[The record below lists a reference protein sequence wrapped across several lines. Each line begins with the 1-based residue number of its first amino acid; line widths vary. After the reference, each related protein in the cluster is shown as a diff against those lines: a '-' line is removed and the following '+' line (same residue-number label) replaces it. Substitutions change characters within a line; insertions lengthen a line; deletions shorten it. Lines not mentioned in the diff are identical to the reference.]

1 MTGGD
6 GGIRTLDAS
15 LSPHAPLAGECLR
28 PLGHVSGQDAQNTVL
43 RLKGQIVTCIILL
56 QFQLALPIRWVQTVL
71 IAFQENIMDVAAL
84 TTAGVASSQQGT
96 QQRLGLQA
104 IKNAADA
111 QNQLA
116 GLLDKSAQDQSNQ
129 LRTSGSIGTNINTT
143 A

>member
-1 MTGGD
+1 
-6 GGIRTLDAS
+6 
-15 LSPHAPLAGECLR
+15 
-28 PLGHVSGQDAQNTVL
+28 
-43 RLKGQIVTCIILL
+43 
-56 QFQLALPIRWVQTVL
+56 
-71 IAFQENIMDVAAL
+71 MDVAAL

-104 IKNAADA
+104 IKSAADA

-116 GLLDKSAQDQSNQ
+116 SLLDKSAQGQSNQ

>member
-1 MTGGD
+1 
-6 GGIRTLDAS
+6 
-15 LSPHAPLAGECLR
+15 
-28 PLGHVSGQDAQNTVL
+28 
-43 RLKGQIVTCIILL
+43 
-56 QFQLALPIRWVQTVL
+56 
-71 IAFQENIMDVAAL
+71 MDVAAL

-116 GLLDKSAQDQSNQ
+116 NVLEKAVDEQPK
-129 LRTSGSIGTNINTT
+129 LRTSGPVGTNINTT

>member
-1 MTGGD
+1 M
-6 GGIRTLDAS
+6 
-15 LSPHAPLAGECLR
+15 
-28 PLGHVSGQDAQNTVL
+28 
-43 RLKGQIVTCIILL
+43 
-56 QFQLALPIRWVQTVL
+56 RWAQTVL
-71 IAFQENIMDVAAL
+71 IAFQENTMDVAAL

-104 IKNAADA
+104 IKSAADA

-116 GLLDKSAQDQSNQ
+116 SLLDKSAQDQSNQ